1 MELSEIYFKEQKKL
15 FSIVNEGFR
24 FKYYDKVNSLTC
36 IVGKNGIGK
45 TRFLNSIL
53 QNRAGVDLLFN
64 DGTKKFGIEKSQTAR
79 PDVDIDRKNVRYI
92 NDNFAIIK
100 YSSAIEYGPIGK
112 NVIGNDVSTSYLLQK
127 MSLSELNR
135 YDVINQIAVV
145 AKNIEKISKLIDFN
159 NKKIKVCLSDE
170 GEAIY
175 SLKDKYL
182 NSYMSG
188 YAEDLLKISEKYKVV
203 LRKKFISILFDE
215 LLNSDSLSQLN
226 EKFNDDPIKV
236 LFNEINSTNFTVTEK
251 FYELLSEITSPT
263 FTSQVKKF
271 FEVYST
277 ITDTSNDFL
286 KSGRKFKL
294 SSSDDLDTINNV
306 IEFFYPETNIEN
318 CNLVYEVFGVLSF
331 SWDGLSSGEMSI
343 LNLLGR
349 LYSGKKNYG
358 NIPNKLLLI
367 DEVDLGLHPEW
378 QRLWV
383 SDILPLI
390 SETLCSDDQELQVII
405 TTHSPIILSD
415 ILTKDVIYLSN
426 NTSKN
431 ELELVKNSKTFGQNI
446 YSLFKNSFFLAV
458 AKGGFSHKVIK
469 EILKIFGEPNKVIVC
484 ERESYKTFVKNYNL
498 NFDEKT
504 PTKDVIRFFED
515 FIEGIGEDIIR
526 KHLKLQIRNAKWSE
540 EVDHIKELHL
550 ISEYEEKIKLFQEK
564 IKELQEGQNDKD
576 K

>member
-1 MELSEIYFKEQKKL
+1 MNVLGKLCNMKLSEIYFKEQKKL

-36 IVGKNGIGK
+36 IIGKNGIGK

-64 DGTKKFGIEKSQTAR
+64 DGTIKFGIEKSQTAR
-79 PDVDIDRKNVRYI
+79 PDVDIDRKSVRYI

-145 AKNIEKISKLIDFN
+145 AKNIEKISKLINFN

-182 NSYMSG
+182 NSYLSG
-188 YAEDLLKISEKYKVV
+188 YAEDLLKISDKYKIV

-215 LLNSDSLSQLN
+215 LLISDSLSQLN

-263 FTSQVKKF
+263 FTSQVQKF
-271 FEVYST
+271 FEVYSS

-318 CNLVYEVFGVLSF
+318 CNLVYEVFGALSF

-358 NIPNKLLLI
+358 NIANKLLLI

-383 SDILPLI
+383 SNVLPLI
-390 SETLCSDDQELQVII
+390 SETLCSDDQEIQVII

-415 ILTKDVIYLSN
+415 ILNQDIIYLGDG
-426 NTSKN
+426 
-431 ELELVKNSKTFGQNI
+431 ELQEKTFGQNI
-446 YSLFKNSFFLAV
+446 YTLFDNTFFLDDV
-458 AKGGFSHKVIK
+458 QGKFVSKKLDGISEFLNNLRSERQFELTEENCNELRGILGVSNTEDINNISEFK
-469 EILKIFGEPNKVIVC
+469 EILHSLID
-484 ERESYKTFVKNYNL
+484 S
-498 NFDEKT
+498 
-504 PTKDVIRFFED
+504 
-515 FIEGIGEDIIR
+515 IGEEILRNYFLYLFHEINFEPDERQNEIE
-526 KHLKLQIRNAKWSE
+526 KLRIQLM
-540 EVDHIKELHL
+540 EL
-550 ISEYEEKIKLFQEK
+550 ERRDFE
-564 IKELQEGQNDKD
+564 
-576 K
+576 

>member
-1 MELSEIYFKEQKKL
+1 MKLSEIYFKDKKKL

-64 DGTKKFGIEKSQTAR
+64 DGTIKFGIEKSQTSR
-79 PDVDIDRKNVRYI
+79 PDVDIDRKSVRYI

-145 AKNIEKISKLIDFN
+145 VKNLERISELIDFN

-170 GEAIY
+170 GEAIH

-182 NSYMSG
+182 NSYLSE
-188 YAEDLLKISEKYKVV
+188 YAEDLFGISDKYKVV

-215 LLNSDSLSQLN
+215 LLNSDSLSQLK
-226 EKFNDDPIKV
+226 EKFNNDPIKV

-251 FYELLSEITSPT
+251 FYEILSEITSST
-263 FTSQVKKF
+263 FTSQVQNF
-271 FEVYST
+271 FEVYFL
-277 ITDTSNDFL
+277 ITDVSNGFL

-294 SSSDDLDTINNV
+294 NSKDDLDTINGV

-318 CNLVYEVFGVLSF
+318 CELVYEVFGVLSF

-358 NIPNKLLLI
+358 NISNKLLLV

-383 SDILPLI
+383 SDVLPLI
-390 SETLCSDDQELQVII
+390 SEILCSDDQELQIII

-415 ILTKDVIYLSN
+415 ILNQDIIYLGDG
-426 NTSKN
+426 
-431 ELELVKNSKTFGQNI
+431 ELQEKTFGQNI
-446 YSLFKNSFFLAV
+446 YTLFNNSFFLDDVQGKFVSDKLADISKFLNKLRLKRQFELTEENCNRLRDILGV
-458 AKGGFSHKVIK
+458 SNTGNISNISEFK
-469 EILKIFGEPNKVIVC
+469 EILHSIID
-484 ERESYKTFVKNYNL
+484 S
-498 NFDEKT
+498 
-504 PTKDVIRFFED
+504 
-515 FIEGIGEDIIR
+515 IGEEILRNYFLYLFHEINFEPYNIQNEIE
-526 KHLKLQIRNAKWSE
+526 KLRIQLM
-540 EVDHIKELHL
+540 EL
-550 ISEYEEKIKLFQEK
+550 EGR
-564 IKELQEGQNDKD
+564 ELE
-576 K
+576 